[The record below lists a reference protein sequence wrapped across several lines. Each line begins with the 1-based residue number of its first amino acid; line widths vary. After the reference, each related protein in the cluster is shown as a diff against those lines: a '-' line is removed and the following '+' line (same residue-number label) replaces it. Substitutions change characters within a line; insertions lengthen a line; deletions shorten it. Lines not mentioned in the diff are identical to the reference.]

1 MTKFLAPL
9 VLLIG
14 LFSIVTGS
22 KTALAEQSK
31 LIEMELNAQKQQG
44 DHCQISFVMKNNL
57 ETSIKQLSME
67 LVLFD
72 QSSQVLNLLLLNS
85 GPLPQQKTRVKQFVL
100 KQTRCDSIGQFLIND
115 VKQCEGEDLT
125 PQKCLGTLKLNSRT
139 KSKLGL

>member
-1 MTKFLAPL
+1 MTKFLASL
-9 VLLIG
+9 VLFIG
-14 LFSIVTGS
+14 LLNIIAGASTS
-22 KTALAEQSK
+22 LAEQSK

-85 GPLPQQKTRVKQFVL
+85 GPLPQQKTRVRQFIL
-100 KQTRCDSIGQFLIND
+100 KETRCDTIGQFLIND
-115 VKQCEGEDLT
+115 VKKCEGENLT